1 VSAGHLAHGY
11 RWEDEQWK
19 EEPHL
24 PDGAFGAMGGMLTS
38 LSDLGRYVAVFL
50 GAWPP
55 RDGPETGPVRRASLR
70 EMQHVWRQDAPSV
83 VRDSAGV
90 RLNAGGYG
98 FGLRVWA
105 DCDFGHVV
113 SHSGGLPGFGSRM
126 QWLPEYGIGI
136 IAFGNRTYTGWATPV
151 AAALAVLKERAG
163 LEPRQALPAK
173 ALVKAREQVT
183 RLVLDWDDGLARSI
197 AAENLF
203 LDRSLDRR
211 QADVAALLEQ
221 AGPCKAASGFAYVE
235 NALRGQ
241 WVLPCTRGA
250 LLVSVTL
257 APTMPPSVQ
266 YLEVEAAPAAGEVG
280 RPAACRG
287 F

>member
-1 VSAGHLAHGY
+1 MPAGRLAHGY

-19 EEPHL
+19 EEPQL
-24 PDGAFGAMGGMLTS
+24 PDGSFGAMGGMLTS
-38 LSDLGRYVAVFL
+38 LSDLGRYVAAYL

-70 EMQHVWRQDAPSV
+70 EMQQVWRQDAPSV
-83 VRDSAGV
+83 VRDSTGV

-126 QWLPEYGIGI
+126 QWLPEYGVGI
-136 IAFGNRTYTGWATPV
+136 IAFGNRTYTGWAGPV
-151 AAALAVLKERAG
+151 AAALAVLKERAE
-163 LEPRQALPAK
+163 LEPRQAVPAK
-173 ALVKAREQVT
+173 ALVEARERVT

-203 LDRSLDRR
+203 LDRSMDRR
-211 QADVAALLEQ
+211 RAEWRSCWSRWGRA
-221 AGPCKAASGFAYVE
+221 
-235 NALRGQ
+235 R
-241 WVLPCTRGA
+241 RGA
-250 LLVSVTL
+250 GSRTWRMRCGGSGCCPASVG
-257 APTMPPSVQ
+257 SCW
-266 YLEVEAAPAAGEVG
+266 
-280 RPAACRG
+280 CR
-287 F
+287 

>member
-1 VSAGHLAHGY
+1 
-11 RWEDEQWK
+11 
-19 EEPHL
+19 
-24 PDGAFGAMGGMLTS
+24 
-38 LSDLGRYVAVFL
+38 
-50 GAWPP
+50 
-55 RDGPETGPVRRASLR
+55 
-70 EMQHVWRQDAPSV
+70 
-83 VRDSAGV
+83 V

-136 IAFGNRTYTGWATPV
+136 IAFGNRTYTGWSAPV
-151 AAALAVLKERAG
+151 AASLAMLKKRSG
-163 LEPRQALPAK
+163 LEPRQAVPSK
-173 ALVKAREQVT
+173 ALTETRERVT
-183 RLVLDWDDGLARSI
+183 RLVLRWDDGLARSI

-203 LDRSLDRR
+203 LDRSIDRR
-211 QADVAALLEQ
+211 RAETAALVDKV
-221 AGPCKAASGFAYVE
+221 GPCKAASGFAYVE

-241 WVLPCTRGA
+241 WVLPCARGD

-266 YLEVEAAPAAGEVG
+266 FLEVAPAPGEVG
-280 RPAACRG
+280 RPRACRG
-287 F
+287 LGA